1 MDEYLDIKEFFIEGG
16 DQKKSHVLLHIT
28 EPTTPAEY
36 KKGYFFALIEVNNG
50 KRNQIHTI
58 QEIID
63 TIESHYYDTEGNSTL
78 EELLEAANRKGHP
91 ILENKKSTVN
101 CVIGVINK
109 NHISFSFHGTPNV
122 VLFYHQKNI
131 LRHIN
136 VITKDTEKT
145 NPGQLFS
152 AMMQGNVNTDDF
164 FYIGTPHV
172 SNAFTEDRI
181 KKIISSRTLKQSIN
195 HIEKVLQSL
204 RNEYSYGGI
213 FFKSITPQIQ
223 KYPEI
228 PPSPSN
234 KSISNPSKTNH
245 SIPKKTKDYPIETNT
260 RLRNNNKKENL
271 FSIIL
276 VAVGKALVATCFGIF
291 RIIKK
296 IMISLW
302 KILVAFII
310 IITNHGNNRR
320 SVIDKIKKKIEEK
333 KIYIISLPLLS
344 KLLFIFT
351 ILFAIVFVG
360 SISFLRIKEQKDIVS
375 QNYQNTIQSIV
386 DKTDAADAA
395 MIYNDDNKAFSL
407 LKEAQ
412 TSLLEIPTDTSER
425 ENKKNELESKIEIA
439 LQKLQKLNV
448 INPTIITNLIE
459 ENENVNVTKI
469 VSIEDT
475 IIAYGP
481 NDTTHYLID
490 QDTKSVEKK
499 QHNSIPNL
507 FAASTPKEDDTTIF
521 ITGKTDI
528 ALYNKDSGTLSN
540 KEISTP
546 NKESKLVDL
555 TVYNTRI
562 YSLDPTN
569 NQIYKH
575 NKTQTGFD
583 QGTTWL
589 KEDIDISDGV
599 SITIDGDIF
608 VLKRNGQIIKLESGR
623 PVNFE
628 IKGLDPSLDQP
639 SIIWTYNDI
648 EHLYILEPTN
658 KRVIILDK
666 TGKLINQYTSLDWQN
681 PTGMVVDEEKGIIYV
696 LDSNKLYEFKVDN

>member
-36 KKGYFFALIEVNNG
+36 KKGYFFALIEVSNG
-50 KRNQIHTI
+50 KKIQIHTI

-63 TIESHYYDTEGNSTL
+63 TIESNYYDTDQNNTL
-78 EELLEAANRKGHP
+78 EDLLEAANRKAP
-91 ILENKKSTVN
+91 TILENKKSTIN

-122 VLFYHQKNI
+122 VLFYNKKNI

-152 AMMQGNVNTDDF
+152 AMMEGNINTDDF
-164 FYIGTPHV
+164 FYIATPHV

-181 KKIISSRTLKQSIN
+181 KKIISSRTLTQSII
-195 HIEKVLQSL
+195 HIEKVLQNL

-213 FFKSITPQIQ
+213 FFKSITPKIKKSLQTTAVQPNSPTKNLQ
-223 KYPEI
+223 K
-228 PPSPSN
+228 N
-234 KSISNPSKTNH
+234 NPGTQNQ
-245 SIPKKTKDYPIETNT
+245 PIETN
-260 RLRNNNKKENL
+260 LRHRKNKPKENL

-276 VAVGKALVATCFGIF
+276 IAVGKALVATSFGIF
-291 RIIKK
+291 RILKK
-296 IMISLW
+296 IMIGVW
-302 KILVAFII
+302 KILVALII
-310 IITNHGNNRR
+310 IITNHGNNRQ

-333 KIYIISLPLLS
+333 RMYVVSLPLTS

-351 ILFAIVFVG
+351 ILFAIVFIG
-360 SISFLRIKEQKDIVS
+360 SISYLKIKEQKEIVN
-375 QNYQNTIQSIV
+375 QNYQNTVQSII
-386 DKTDAADAA
+386 DKTDAALAA
-395 MIYNDDNKAFSL
+395 MIYNDDNKAFIL

-412 TSLLEIPTDTSER
+412 ITLFEIPTDTTER
-425 ENKKNELESKIEIA
+425 ENKKNELESKIEIS

-448 INPTIITNLIE
+448 INPIIITNLKEI
-459 ENENVNVTKI
+459 NENANATKI
-469 VSIEDT
+469 VAIEDT

-490 QDTKSVEKK
+490 QDTKSVETK
-499 QHNSIPNL
+499 QHDTIPNL
-507 FAASTPKEDDTTIF
+507 IAASTPKEDDTTIF
-521 ITGKTDI
+521 ITGENKI
-528 ALYNKDSGTLSN
+528 ASFNKDSGTLSN

-546 NKESKLVDL
+546 NKNSQLIDL

-562 YSLDPTN
+562 YSLDPIN

-583 QGTTWL
+583 QGTPWI
-589 KEDIDISDGV
+589 KENTDISDGI

-608 VLKRNGQIIKLESGR
+608 VLKRNGQIIKFESGS
-623 PVNFE
+623 PAEFE
-628 IKGLDPSLDQP
+628 IKGLDPELDQP

-666 TGKLINQYTSLDWQN
+666 SGKLINQFTSLDWQN
-681 PTGMVVDEEKGIIYV
+681 PTGMLVDEEKKTIYV
-696 LDSNKLYEFKVDN
+696 LDSNKLYEFKIDS